1 MLLALCLVLPMITG
15 GIPKIGNMLCPMH
28 IPVLLCG
35 FICGWQYGGII
46 GFIAPLMRSVIFG
59 APIMYP
65 MALCM
70 AFELC
75 TYGVSAGLALK
86 LMPRKNIFI
95 YPALIISMIAG
106 RAVWGAARLITAG
119 VSGSAFGFSAF
130 ISGAFTA
137 ALPGIILQLVIIPP
151 IVMALRKTKIIS

>member
-59 APIMYP
+59 APVMYP

-86 LMPRKNIFI
+86 LMPRKNNFI

-106 RAVWGAARLITAG
+106 RAAWGAARLITAG

-137 ALPGIILQLVIIPP
+137 ALPGIILQLIIIPP

>member
-15 GIPKIGNMLCPMH
+15 GIPQIGNMLCPMH

-59 APIMYP
+59 APVMYP

-95 YPALIISMIAG
+95 YPALIISMVAG